1 MTGLVWDVNVSG
13 GVFLLGLL
21 NSGVYGQFIDV
32 NPQTEIAVAV
42 AVAVVVVVVVASA
55 WPEPWVCDYELEF
68 NAWLESLNKNL

>member
-42 AVAVVVVVVVASA
+42 AVVVVVASA